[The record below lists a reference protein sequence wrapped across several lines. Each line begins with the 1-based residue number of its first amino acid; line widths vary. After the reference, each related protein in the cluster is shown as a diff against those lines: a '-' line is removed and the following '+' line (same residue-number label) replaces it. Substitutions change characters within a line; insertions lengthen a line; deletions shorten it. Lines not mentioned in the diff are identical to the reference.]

1 MRAPQNYF
9 RMTNITAT
17 NAGKFWQY
25 FNERHDAV
33 VQSIR
38 ALVETESPSQDEAGS
53 RAVVSLLAEAAW
65 ALPLPVT
72 VERIDAPNCGQHLRL
87 RFFTE
92 CAQSDGA
99 LLLLG
104 HTDTVHPRGT
114 LAARPWRE
122 EEGRIYGPG
131 IFDMKANCVMALEAM
146 RALAVLGLKP
156 RREIVVLLMCD
167 EETGSA
173 HGRHFVEAEA
183 HKAKACLVLEP
194 SAPGGKAKTGRKGTG
209 QFTLRAHGVP
219 AHAGLEPEK
228 GANAIAEL
236 ARHIE
241 GLHALTDYAKGTTVN
256 LTMMHGGTA
265 SNVIPAL
272 AEAEI
277 DVRFQQMDEA
287 ARIERAIKG
296 LQSFDNR
303 VRLEV
308 LGEINRP
315 PLERTAQVV
324 ALYEHAKNIAA
335 SFSYE
340 LGEAQVGGGSDG
352 NFVGALG
359 VPVLDGLGLAGD
371 GAHAVHEH
379 IIVDDIVPRGA
390 LLSALLAT
398 L

>member
-1 MRAPQNYF
+1 MLAQILPA
-9 RMTNITAT
+9 TAESLLT
-17 NAGKFWQY
+17 HFTTRRDEILRQ
-25 FNERHDAV
+25 
-33 VQSIR
+33 IR
-38 ALVETESPSQDEAGS
+38 ALVEIESPSWDVAGS
-53 RAVVSLLAEAAW
+53 HRVVAQIAEMAGD
-65 ALPLPVT
+65 LPLPAT
-72 VERIDAPNCGQHLRL
+72 LERIDAPGYGQHLRL

-92 CAQSDGA
+92 CAQSDGTM
-99 LLLLG
+99 LLLG

-173 HGRHFVEAEA
+173 HGRQFVEAEGR
-183 HKAKACLVLEP
+183 KAKACLVLEP

-209 QFTLRAHGVP
+209 LFTLRAHGVS
-219 AHAGLEPEK
+219 AHAGLEPEN

-256 LTMMHGGTA
+256 LTMMRGGTA
-265 SNVIPAL
+265 SNVIPEL
-272 AEAEI
+272 AEAEV
-277 DVRFQQMDEA
+277 DVRFTQMDEA
-287 ARIERAIKG
+287 ARIEHGIKG

-303 VRLEV
+303 VRLEI

-315 PLERTAQVV
+315 PLERTAQVI
-324 ALYEHAKNIAA
+324 ALYEHAKNLAA
-335 SFSYE
+335 SFNYE

-379 IIVDDIVPRGA
+379 IIVDDIVPRGT
-390 LLSALLAT
+390 LLAG
-398 L
+398 LVLDL

>member
-1 MRAPQNYF
+1 MLAQILPATAESLLTHFTTRRAEILRQ
-9 RMTNITAT
+9 
-17 NAGKFWQY
+17 
-25 FNERHDAV
+25 
-33 VQSIR
+33 IR
-38 ALVETESPSQDEAGS
+38 ALVEIESPSWDVAGS
-53 RAVVSLLAEAAW
+53 QRVVAQIAEFVAD
-65 ALPLPVT
+65 LPLPAT
-72 VERIDAPNCGQHLRL
+72 LERIDAPNCGQHLRL
-87 RFFTE
+87 RFFTD

-131 IFDMKANCVMALEAM
+131 IFDMKANCVMALEAV

-173 HGRHFVEAEA
+173 HGRQFVEAEA
-183 HKAKACLVLEP
+183 RKAKACLVLEP

-256 LTMMHGGTA
+256 LTMMRGGTA
-265 SNVIPAL
+265 SNVIPQL

-277 DVRFQQMDEA
+277 DVRFTQMDEA
-287 ARIERAIKG
+287 ARIEQAIRG
-296 LQSFDNR
+296 LRSVDNR
-303 VRLEV
+303 VRLEIS
-308 LGEINRP
+308 GDINRP

-324 ALYEHAKNIAA
+324 ELYEHAKNLAA
-335 SFSYE
+335 SCNYE

-379 IIVDDIVPRGA
+379 ITVDDIVPRGA
-390 LLSALLAT
+390 WLTALIAQDFA
-398 L
+398 